1 LLPTQTAIALAGLAG
16 TLLIS
21 VRIDKKCRL
30 QRLAVCR
37 CIREENAV
45 ILPFKG
51 KEPKIAPSAY
61 IAPTAV
67 VIGDVEIMEN
77 ASIWFNT
84 VVRGDEEKII
94 IGAGTNIQDNCTLHS
109 DPDVPLIIGERV
121 TVGHNAV
128 VHGCTIEDCVL
139 IGMHATVLNRAVVAK
154 GSIVAAGA
162 LVKEGQLIGPCQLA
176 VGMPAQI
183 KRDTGD
189 TPAPEI
195 EISAAAYLKLAAQ
208 YRQIS

>member
-1 LLPTQTAIALAGLAG
+1 
-16 TLLIS
+16 
-21 VRIDKKCRL
+21 
-30 QRLAVCR
+30 
-37 CIREENAV
+37 V

-67 VIGDVEIMEN
+67 IIGDVEILDD
-77 ASIWFNT
+77 ASVWFNT

-94 IGAGTNIQDNCTLHS
+94 IGAGTNIQDNCTLHA
-109 DPDVPLIIGERV
+109 DRDVPLIIGKRV

-139 IGMHATVLNRAVVAK
+139 IGMHATVLNRAVVAR

-162 LVKEGQLIGPCQLA
+162 LVKEGQRIGPCQLA
-176 VGMPAQI
+176 AGMPAQI
-183 KRDTGD
+183 KRDMGG

-195 EISAAAYLKLAAQ
+195 ELSAAAYLKLAAQ
-208 YRQIS
+208 YRQSS